1 MIKSFAIR
9 VSSVV
14 VAAVMMLAAAFVP
27 TENYD
32 VRDPEECKLNFSI
45 LSDSHIETTNLPRY
59 RIFNKCL
66 QDAAK
71 IESGNDAVV
80 FLGDNTM
87 NGQVLE
93 NMMFHG
99 AVRMFLKKDQTVL
112 PVVGNHDIGN
122 DEGDPAKLRK
132 RWCDFT
138 NAFFGKKLETP
149 YYSEV
154 IDGYTFIVLGPEGNG
169 DTFDL
174 SMSEAQ
180 FTWLEN
186 TLKEA
191 GKSDKPVFVFA
202 HYPPDDATDLDGKP
216 TDRLIDM
223 LAEFNKE
230 NDVIFFYGHTHMPLY
245 LFWSFRDDDGF
256 PTVNLP
262 RLTELGGEKDNQV
275 IANTGKGVVVEVYG
289 DRVIVRG
296 RDFYR
301 GEWYIESD
309 GEVCEK
315 TYMRKHP
322 EPQEETEIT
331 PLPFPFFTIPE
342 TTEPAE
348 PVPAEP
354 ISAEAITN

>member
-1 MIKSFAIR
+1 MLKSFAIR
-9 VSSVV
+9 VSSAV

-27 TENYD
+27 ARNYD
-32 VRDPEECKLNFSI
+32 VRDPEDCLLNFSI

-59 RIFNKCL
+59 RVFVKCL
-66 QDAAK
+66 QDVRK

-99 AVRMFLKKDQTVL
+99 AVRMILKKDQPIL

-138 NAFFGKKLETP
+138 NAFFGKNVTTP

-154 IDGYTFIVLGPEGNG
+154 IGGCTFIVLGPESNA
-169 DTFDL
+169 DTFAL

-180 FTWLEN
+180 FTWLDGV
-186 TLKEA
+186 LKKAAES
-191 GKSDKPVFVFA
+191 KKPTFVFS
-202 HYPPDDATDLDGKP
+202 HYPPDDAELNGEP

-223 LAEFNKE
+223 MAEFTKE
-230 NDVIFFYGHTHMPLY
+230 NDLFYFYGHTHMPLY

-262 RLTELGGEKDNQV
+262 RLTELGGGEDNE
-275 IANTGKGVVVEVYG
+275 IIGNTGVGAVVEVYG

-301 GEWYIESD
+301 GEWRIESD

-315 TYMRKHP
+315 RYDLKNP
-322 EPQEETEIT
+322 EPKKTQEIT
-331 PLPFPFFTIPE
+331 PLPFPFFPVPE
-342 TTEPAE
+342 TTTNPAE
-348 PVPAEP
+348 AVPAEP
-354 ISAEAITN
+354 FKN